1 MWGKTACEILLQK
14 WDEAREDFNKL
25 KMFIENHVGNFC
37 VEVLF
42 LQQFSTELELLQQ
55 RAWLIHWSLWVSI
68 LPSTGDYNTRD
79 DFITLCFE
87 NNGFVYLCFL
97 QIFFKLSFFSYMNAM
112 EVVCPHILRY
122 LTVAVVTS
130 RKRKNYL
137 KELVKIIKI
146 VR

>member
-25 KMFIENHVGNFC
+25 KMFIENHVCNFC
-37 VEVLF
+37 ANKFELRF

-87 NNGFVYLCFL
+87 NNGFVDSHFL
-97 QIFFKLSFFSYMNAM
+97 KNFFIVIF
-112 EVVCPHILRY
+112 
-122 LTVAVVTS
+122 
-130 RKRKNYL
+130 
-137 KELVKIIKI
+137 
-146 VR
+146 